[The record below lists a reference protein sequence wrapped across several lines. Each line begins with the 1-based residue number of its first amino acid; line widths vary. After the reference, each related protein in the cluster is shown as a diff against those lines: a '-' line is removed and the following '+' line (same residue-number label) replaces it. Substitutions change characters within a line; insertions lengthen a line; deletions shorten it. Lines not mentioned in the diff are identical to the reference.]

1 MSKRERDTFAFR
13 EYLVIVLF
21 MILTGVLTK
30 EAINIYS
37 QVPKINGPGT
47 LPLILLGIMTVC
59 IVITLIMAHRDIP
72 TDREKYTNKGKLI
85 IDSIREGFPLDV
97 TGFLII
103 TVGYLLILGRVNYI
117 IATTL
122 FMIAQMLFLDR
133 KKLSLKMGVKRALI
147 AAGTT
152 LACYLIFAKV
162 FLVTLP

>member
-21 MILTGVLTK
+21 MILTGVLIK
-30 EAINIYS
+30 EAISIYS
-37 QVPKINGPGT
+37 KVPKINGPGT
-47 LPLILLGIMTVC
+47 LPLILLGIMTIC
-59 IVITLIMAHRDIP
+59 ILITLIMARREIP
-72 TDREKYTNKGKLI
+72 EDREKYTNKGKLV

-97 TGFLII
+97 TGFLVI
-103 TVGYLLILGRVNYI
+103 TVGYLLILGKVNYI

-122 FMIAQMLFLDR
+122 FMVAQMLFLIR
-133 KKLSLKMGVKRALI
+133 KKLSVKMGIKRAII
-147 AAGTT
+147 AVVTT